1 MEIVKLSQRSA
12 DEVADLLLA
21 ITPAF
26 TAITSDGEFMAA
38 LQSKMP
44 KKFTALEVWIYG
56 SIQVKNI
63 LVELLGKHREDLF
76 EILAKIAGA
85 SVDDIRRLKFSELL
99 SIVDQIRH
107 DNELWGFFGFRPGA
121 TGTK

>member
-1 MEIVKLSQRSA
+1 MEVVKLSQRSA

-44 KKFTALEVWIYG
+44 KKFTVLEVWIYG

-85 SVDDIRRLKFSELL
+85 SADDIRRLKFSELL

-107 DNELWGFFGFRPGA
+107 DDELWGFFGLRPGA

>member
-26 TAITSDGEFMAA
+26 TAITSDGEFMSA

-44 KKFTALEVWIYG
+44 KKFTVLEVWIYG

-63 LVELLGKHREDLF
+63 LVELLGKHRKDLF

-85 SVDDIRRLKFSELL
+85 SVDEIRKLKFSELL
-99 SIVDQIRH
+99 SIVDQIRR
-107 DNELWGFFGFRPGA
+107 DDELWGFFGLLPGA
-121 TGTK
+121 AGTK

>member
-12 DEVADLLLA
+12 DEVADLLLS

-63 LVELLGKHREDLF
+63 IVELLGKHRDDLF
-76 EILAKIAGA
+76 EILSKIAGT
-85 SVDDIRRLKFSELL
+85 SVDEIRKLKLSEML
-99 SIVDQIRH
+99 SIIDQVRR
-107 DNELWGFFGFRPGA
+107 DDDLWGFFGSRPGA

>member
-1 MEIVKLSQRSA
+1 MEVVKLSQRSA

-44 KKFTALEVWIYG
+44 KKFTVLEVWIYG

-85 SVDDIRRLKFSELL
+85 SVDEIRKLKFTELL

-107 DNELWGFFGFRPGA
+107 DDELWGFFGLLPGA
-121 TGTK
+121 PGTK